1 MNTCRREGR
10 HADGTAAS
18 GIVAKGL
25 LLMAALLSFAAA
37 AADPDKVDHAFG
49 FDMRRD
55 KQHDVEVLDYRY
67 GESAAALRASPADA
81 VAGKTFV
88 FEGVRGPMPRGESL
102 YVKWR
107 IKSTGQVFED
117 TVDLRRRLPADLA
130 GSRIHFLIR
139 GPQLLVYLITPLR
152 RPADEPPNG
161 PHTYRS
167 RKTVTLYPD
176 PPNP

>member
-1 MNTCRREGR
+1 MNTSRRGGR
-10 HADGTAAS
+10 HAGWTAVV
-18 GIVAKGL
+18 GIAVKGL
-25 LLMAALLSFAAA
+25 VMMAALLSFAAA
-37 AADPDKVDHAFG
+37 AADPDTVDHAFG

-67 GESAAALRASPADA
+67 GESGAALRASPADV

-107 IKSTGQVFED
+107 LKSTGQVFED
-117 TVDLRRRLPADLA
+117 TVDLRSRLPADLA
-130 GSRIHFLIR
+130 GSRIYFLIR
-139 GPQLLVYLITPLR
+139 GPQLHVYLITPMR

-167 RKTVTLYPD
+167 RKIFTLYPD
-176 PPNP
+176 RPNP

>member
-1 MNTCRREGR
+1 MNTSRRGGR
-10 HADGTAAS
+10 HAGWTAAP
-18 GIVAKGL
+18 GIVVKWL
-25 LLMAALLSFAAA
+25 LLMAALLAFAAA

-55 KQHDVEVLDYRY
+55 KQQEVEVLDYRY
-67 GESAAALRASPADA
+67 GESAAALRAPPADVA
-81 VAGKTFV
+81 AGKTFV

-107 IKSTGQVFED
+107 LKSTGQVFED

-139 GPQLLVYLITPLR
+139 GPQLHVYLITPMR

-167 RKTVTLYPD
+167 RKTFTLYPD